1 MARINTN
8 IPSVIAQ
15 RNLRTVQ
22 SELQTRFERL
32 STGLRINRGADD
44 PAGLIIS
51 ERLRANIEGV
61 NQGIRNSDRAANVI
75 ATTEASLSE
84 VSDLLNSIKALIVES
99 ANTGANSEAER
110 TANQLQIDSAIQSI
124 TRISNTASFGSLKL
138 LNGGLD
144 YTLSGVNPSDLV
156 QAQVWNASFVNQQT
170 LNVNVDVVASAQT
183 ANLYFKPPSVAGTI
197 LSATTLQVGGIRG
210 VQELTITSGTSLTAV
225 VDAVNN
231 LTSLTGVKASLIN
244 GNPVS
249 GMVFSSSDYG
259 SAGFVTVKRLG
270 APAAPADTFSPNLY
284 KLVNNAAPPAAPPFG
299 WAGLISGNAVTVAQ
313 RDEGRDVQALVNGN
327 LATGEGLKIKV
338 NSSSLSADLLLSSA
352 FATNPSGTASSFY
365 ITGGGSLFQ
374 LGPDVSALQQA
385 NFGMQS
391 IAASNLGGTLI
402 NGSIQYLN
410 SLSTGQNNSV
420 AAAVSRKD
428 FTQSSDILEK
438 AIDEISQLRGRLGAF
453 QRNILD
459 PNARSL
465 TSSLENLTASNS
477 AIRDADFASETAG
490 LTRAQIL
497 SQSGT
502 TVLQLAN
509 ASSQSVLQ
517 LLQG

>member
-1 MARINTN
+1 
-8 IPSVIAQ
+8 
-15 RNLRTVQ
+15 
-22 SELQTRFERL
+22 
-32 STGLRINRGADD
+32 
-44 PAGLIIS
+44 
-51 ERLRANIEGV
+51 
-61 NQGIRNSDRAANVI
+61 
-75 ATTEASLSE
+75 
-84 VSDLLNSIKALIVES
+84 
-99 ANTGANSEAER
+99 
-110 TANQLQIDSAIQSI
+110 
-124 TRISNTASFGSLKL
+124 
-138 LNGGLD
+138 
-144 YTLSGVNPSDLV
+144 
-156 QAQVWNASFVNQQT
+156 
-170 LNVNVDVVASAQT
+170 
-183 ANLYFKPPSVAGTI
+183 VAG
-197 LSATTLQVGGIRG
+197 
-210 VQELTITSGTSLTAV
+210 GT
-225 VDAVNN
+225 
-231 LTSLTGVKASLIN
+231 
-244 GNPVS
+244 
-249 GMVFSSSDYG
+249 
-259 SAGFVTVKRLG
+259 
-270 APAAPADTFSPNLY
+270 
-284 KLVNNAAPPAAPPFG
+284 
-299 WAGLISGNAVTVAQ
+299 VTVAQ

-338 NSSSLSADLLLSSA
+338 NSSSLSADLLLSSS
-352 FATNPSGTASSFY
+352 FATNPSGAASSFY

-402 NGSIQYLN
+402 NGAIQYLN
-410 SLSTGQNNSV
+410 SLSTGQNNSI
-420 AAAVSRKD
+420 AAAVARKD

-453 QRNILD
+453 QRNVLD